1 MNNSE
6 QLDFRQKIVV
16 NLYRDSEMGLKVVR
30 RRDVSGW
37 ITSGKR
43 QTDADCRNNKTQTK
57 KNLKK
62 GKAYGSKKSTIRNQ
76 HS

>member
-1 MNNSE
+1 MRGWSSSKVWNSAIIFVT
-6 QLDFRQKIVV
+6 LHC
-16 NLYRDSEMGLKVVR
+16 DSEGEES
-30 RRDVSGW
+30 SGQAGG
-37 ITSGKR
+37 SEEEQR
-43 QTDADCRNNKTQTK
+43 E